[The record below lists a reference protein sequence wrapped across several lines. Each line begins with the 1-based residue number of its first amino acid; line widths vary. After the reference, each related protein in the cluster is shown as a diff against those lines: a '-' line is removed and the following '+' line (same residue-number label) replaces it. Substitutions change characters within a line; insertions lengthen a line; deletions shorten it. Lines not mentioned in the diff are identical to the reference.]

1 MLIVG
6 RDFRRSASHSSA
18 PIGGFGR
25 ATAGRSSMTGL
36 PRRVMITSSPS
47 SALSI
52 SFGRLFLASATLYSG
67 MTPPDDYGYPYSYAE
82 RLSNAA
88 PVIATRY
95 RRGGC
100 RGDPHAPVDRDD
112 EARDQH
118 LFACADA
125 ARAFRARAGT
135 ALRRCRDPRLSR
147 YRLGARRLSRL
158 GRARRC

>member
-6 RDFRRSASHSSA
+6 RDFRRSASHSSD

-67 MTPPDDYGYPYSYAE
+67 MTPPDDYGYPYSYSE
-82 RLSNAA
+82 RVSNAA

-100 RGDPHAPVDRDD
+100 RGGTSPPIDRDD
-112 EARDQH
+112 EARGHEKFTTTQ
-118 LFACADA
+118 A
-125 ARAFRARAGT
+125 
-135 ALRRCRDPRLSR
+135 
-147 YRLGARRLSRL
+147 
-158 GRARRC
+158 